1 MHFCLNDNKDKSIYG
16 TQDPTQAIYSF
27 YQGKKV
33 QMNNA
38 SHGFTFKTKWTICYL
53 RNQLT
58 HHLKEVKGEIIKNFK
73 IRANLGLNCKILKA

>member
-38 SHGFTFKTKWTICYL
+38 SHEFTFKTKWTICYL

-58 HHLKEVKGEIIKNFK
+58 HHLKEVKLGFYRNH
-73 IRANLGLNCKILKA
+73 NLISILSLSF